1 MTSVPAK
8 LSSSNKPQKAVIK
21 NGDKSAVFLLDAI
34 GLNIRLTF
42 LDTACYTSG
51 ARSFVKEAQNNMSI
65 VNSSRIVAIGAS
77 TGGIEAL
84 EQVFSRLPAS
94 IPPILL
100 VVHLPKGFTKLY
112 AARLS
117 ASYNYIFKEAQTGDE
132 VVGGQ
137 VLIAP
142 AGKHMRVKSERGR
155 LIVECM
161 EGDKVQ
167 YVIPS
172 ADVLFESVANVVGNR
187 SVGVIL
193 TGMGADGARGL
204 KKMRECGA
212 VTIGQDRETCVV
224 YGMPKVAIEIGAVE
238 HILPIYQVADKI
250 ISLARL

>member
-1 MTSVPAK
+1 MLHKMLIRAS
-8 LSSSNKPQKAVIK
+8 
-21 NGDKSAVFLLDAI
+21 
-34 GLNIRLTF
+34 NIRFVNVRENRLTIRVF
-42 LDTACYTSG
+42 ACYTNSV
-51 ARSFVKEAQNNMSI
+51 RSFVKEAHENMSNI
-65 VNSSRIVAIGAS
+65 SSKIVAVGAS

-84 EQVFSRLPAS
+84 EQVFSRLPGV

-112 AARLS
+112 AARLA

-142 AGKHMRVKSERGR
+142 AGKHMKVKSEFGK
-155 LIVECM
+155 LVVECF
-161 EGDKVQ
+161 EGEKVQ

-172 ADVLFESVANVVGNR
+172 ADVLFESVAKVLGSK

-212 VTIGQDRETCVV
+212 ATIGQDRETCIV
-224 YGMPKVAIEIGAVE
+224 YGMPKVANEMGAVE
-238 HILPIYQVADKI
+238 HVLPIYSVAEKI